1 MKFRP
6 LGTGLYLLA
15 LLTGPAVFGQPIIT
29 DFSPKVGSPGDVM
42 TLSGTGFTSPG
53 LIVRFWNGVPV
64 INGFIN
70 SDLLITVTVPTG
82 ATTGPISVQ
91 QGAGTPSYT
100 PSDFTVIG
108 LGPYISD
115 FSPLYG
121 SVNDLITINGVHL
134 TNLLAVQFNG
144 TNSTSINVNAA
155 GNQVTARVPFG
166 ATNGFISVST
176 IYGTSNS
183 PTSFTVLGPGPFI
196 SDFSPVVGNAGTKV
210 LIDGVHF
217 TGATNATFN
226 GTPGLN
232 FAVQSDTLI
241 RVDTPPGV
249 SSGPLAVNSALGTWV
264 TTSNFFVPPSITG
277 FSPGAGRTGTN
288 VVINGANFAG
298 ATNVSFNGLGT
309 TNYLVLS
316 NSTIVAT
323 VPTNATTGLIR
334 VIAPAGSSF
343 SSSNFV
349 VQPVVFGFTPNFG
362 PPGTSVTITGANLT
376 NTPVV
381 RFNGVTAA
389 APTGVTF
396 GQLTAVV
403 PAGATTGPISVTT
416 TDGSYTNASLFYLPA
431 SITNFSPTNAAAG
444 SRVTIHGQNLIGAS
458 AVSFNGTA
466 AQDFAVTNT
475 TTLGVT
481 VPTGVITGPITLTT
495 PAGSVSSSALFYGA
509 PVITNFTPT
518 HGLPGANVTING
530 VSFLGATAVS
540 FAGLSASFSVSN
552 NGKISAIV
560 PNGAQSGPITVVAPG
575 GTNTSTAS
583 FLLDYTSDLQV
594 SVTASPNPVTIGSNL
609 LYTVTIFNNGPY
621 PAQNVSLTNTLP
633 TTVSLQSVVA
643 SAGWTLATNG
653 NTLIGGASNLV
664 NSGNAALLISVIP
677 QTIGNIVDTAAV
689 GSDTP
694 DPSPQNNSF
703 TLTTTVEP
711 LALLSISLLTNQV
724 KVAWPLG
731 LNGYVLQS
739 KDMLVTNNLWS
750 NVTATSII
758 SGSLQFVTE
767 SNSGAARFYRLRK

>member
-1 MKFRP
+1 
-6 LGTGLYLLA
+6 
-15 LLTGPAVFGQPIIT
+15 
-29 DFSPKVGSPGDVM
+29 
-42 TLSGTGFTSPG
+42 
-53 LIVRFWNGVPV
+53 
-64 INGFIN
+64 
-70 SDLLITVTVPTG
+70 
-82 ATTGPISVQ
+82 
-91 QGAGTPSYT
+91 
-100 PSDFTVIG
+100 
-108 LGPYISD
+108 
-115 FSPLYG
+115 
-121 SVNDLITINGVHL
+121 VNDLITINGVHL

-183 PTSFTVLGPGPFI
+183 PTTFTVLGPGPFI
-196 SDFSPVVGNAGTKV
+196 SDFSPVIGNAGTKV

-241 RVDTPPGV
+241 RVDTPTGV

-298 ATNVSFNGLGT
+298 ATAVSFNGLGT

-343 SSSNFV
+343 SGSNFV
-349 VQPVVFGFTPNFG
+349 VQPLVSGFSPNFG
-362 PPGTSVTITGANLT
+362 PPGTSVTISGANL
-376 NTPVV
+376 NVGTPVV
-381 RFNGVTAA
+381 RFNGVAAA

-396 GQLTAVV
+396 GQLTALV

-416 TDGSYTNASLFYLPA
+416 TDGSYTNESAFYLPA
-431 SITNFSPTNAAAG
+431 SITSFSPTNAAPGA
-444 SRVTIHGQNLIGAS
+444 RVTIHGQNLIDAS

-466 AQDFAVTNT
+466 ASDFTVTNT

-481 VPTGVITGPITLTT
+481 VPPTVMTGPITVTT
-495 PAGSVSSSALFYGA
+495 PAGSVSSTALFYGA

-518 HGLPGANVTING
+518 HGLPGATVTING

-540 FAGLSASFSVSN
+540 FASLNASFSVSN

-575 GTNTSTAS
+575 GTNTSTGS

-594 SVTASPNPVTIGSNL
+594 GVTASPNPVAIGSNL
-609 LYTVTIFNNGPY
+609 LYTVSIINNGPY

-633 TTVSLQSVVA
+633 ATVSVQSVVA
-643 SAGWTLATNG
+643 SPGWNLATNG
-653 NTLIGGASNLV
+653 NTLIGGVSNLV
-664 NSGNAALLISVIP
+664 NGANAALLITVVP
-677 QTIGNIVDTAAV
+677 QATGNIVDTATV

-694 DPSPQNNSF
+694 DPLPENNTF

-724 KVAWPLG
+724 KIAWPLG
-731 LNGYVLQS
+731 LTGYVLQA
-739 KDMLVTNNLWS
+739 KEVLATNNSWS

-758 SGSLQFVTE
+758 SGNLQFITE
-767 SNSGAARFYRLRK
+767 TNSAAARFYRLRK